1 MKNHPP
7 MLSIG
12 LPVYNGAQFIEEAL
26 DSILAQTL
34 EDFEL
39 IISDNASTDG
49 TDKICRDYAAKDSRI
64 RYYRSEQN
72 LGAAWNFN
80 RVFELSLGKYFK
92 WAAHDDV
99 LAPNFLLKCVEILEQ
114 NSNVVLCH
122 SYTKIIDKDGQ
133 VLHNYQ
139 ANLNTN
145 APNPRERFH
154 ALLGR
159 HLNIQI
165 FGLIRTSALK
175 MKPLMGNYSYADEI
189 LLLKLALLGRFYEI
203 PEYLFS
209 YRKHAQ
215 QSMSQFTPDLLI
227 YASGNSK
234 QPTERLPD
242 HHAYTIWFDP
252 ANEGQIFF
260 PHWRI
265 AQECL
270 NSVWEAPLSWYERIC
285 CYLSVLARWRGLEF
299 LLLKDLLEVVKQLG
313 DNSSKI
319 FALQEQRSIGT
330 QGETGIDKGLREL

>member
-1 MKNHPP
+1 MKNNNPT
-7 MLSIG
+7 LSIG
-12 LPVYNGAQFIEEAL
+12 LPVYNGAQFIAEAL
-26 DSILAQTL
+26 DSILAQTF

-49 TDKICRDYAAKDSRI
+49 THEICGDYAAKDSRI

-80 RVFELSLGKYFK
+80 RVFELSSGKYFK

-99 LAPNFLLKCVEILEQ
+99 LAPNFLLKCVEVLEQ
-114 NSNVVLCH
+114 NPNVVLCH
-122 SYTKIIDKDGQ
+122 SYTKIIGDRGQ
-133 VLHNYQ
+133 VLQDYQ
-139 ANLNTN
+139 AKLNTN
-145 APNPRERFH
+145 SPKPQERFH

-165 FGLIRTSALK
+165 FGLIRTSALN
-175 MKPLMGNYSYADEI
+175 MRPLMGNYSYADEI

-203 PEYLFS
+203 PESLFS

-227 YASGNSK
+227 YASRNSK
-234 QPTERLPD
+234 QPTDRLPD
-242 HHAYTIWFDP
+242 HHAYTVWFDP
-252 ANEGQIFF
+252 ANEGQILF

-265 AQECL
+265 AHECL
-270 NSVWEAPLSWYERIC
+270 SSVWEAPLSWYERIC
-285 CYLSVLARWRGLEF
+285 CYLSVLDRWQGLEF
-299 LLLKDLLEVVKQLG
+299 LLLKDSLEALKQLG
-313 DNSSKI
+313 YYSSKI

-330 QGETGIDKGLREL
+330 EEKT

>member
-1 MKNHPP
+1 MKNNNPT
-7 MLSIG
+7 LSIG
-12 LPVYNGAQFIEEAL
+12 LPVYNGARFIAEAL
-26 DSILAQTL
+26 DSILAQTF

-39 IISDNASTDG
+39 IISDNASTDA
-49 TDKICRDYAAKDSRI
+49 TEEICLDYAAKDSRI
-64 RYYRSEQN
+64 RYYRSEKN

-80 RVFELSLGKYFK
+80 RVFELSSSKYFK

-99 LAPNFLLKCVEILEQ
+99 LAPDFLLKRVEILEQ
-114 NSNVVLCH
+114 NPNVVLCH

-133 VLHNYQ
+133 VLQNYH

-145 APNPRERFH
+145 SPNPQERFH
-154 ALLGR
+154 SLLGR

-175 MKPLMGNYSYADEI
+175 MRPLMGNYSYADEI

-234 QPTERLPD
+234 QPTDRLPD
-242 HHAYTIWFDP
+242 HHAYTVWFDP
-252 ANEGQIFF
+252 ANEGQILF

-265 AQECL
+265 AHECL
-270 NSVWEAPLSWYERIC
+270 SSVWEAPLSWYERIC
-285 CYLSVLARWRGLEF
+285 CYLSVLDRWRGLEF
-299 LLLKDLLEVVKQLG
+299 LLLKDSLEALKQLG
-313 DNSSKI
+313 YYSSKI
-319 FALQEQRSIGT
+319 FALQEQCSIGT
-330 QGETGIDKGLREL
+330 EEKT